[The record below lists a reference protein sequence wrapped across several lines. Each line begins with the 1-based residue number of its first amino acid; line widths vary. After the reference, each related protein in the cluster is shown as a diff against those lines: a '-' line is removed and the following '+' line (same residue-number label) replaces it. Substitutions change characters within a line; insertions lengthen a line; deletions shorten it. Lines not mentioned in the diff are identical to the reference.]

1 MAELIHQ
8 FSDPVR
14 SASGVPYV
22 AQVWGEGDAGWSG
35 WLVFIAVDGRV
46 LRTARSTP
54 RAGRDAIR
62 TWALGLRPAHL
73 SRALA
78 RAIPASEALP
88 AA

>member
-1 MAELIHQ
+1 MHI
-8 FSDPVR
+8 VVWIR
-14 SASGVPYV
+14 V
-22 AQVWGEGDAGWSG
+22 AEGDARWCG
-35 WLVFIAVDGRV
+35 WLVFIAVDGQI

-54 RAGRDAIR
+54 RAGREAIR
-62 TWALGLRPAHL
+62 KWALDLRPAHL

>member
-8 FSDPVR
+8 FPDPVR
-14 SASGVPYV
+14 SAAGVPYV
-22 AQVWGEGDAGWSG
+22 AQVWGEGDARWSG
-35 WLVFIAVDGRV
+35 WLVFIAVDGHI
-46 LRTARSTP
+46 LRTVRSTP
-54 RAGRDAIR
+54 RSNRDAVR
-62 TWALGLRPAHL
+62 RWALGLRPAHL